1 MIKFFRKIRQNLLSE
16 GKTGKPDWPAGRY
29 FKYAFGEIV
38 LVVIGILIALAINNW
53 NSNRLLRNS
62 AYQNMRALNKNIED
76 DINQLQNSKSFMDS
90 VIFYSNKLNMT
101 FQKRS
106 TVNEKTIFYL
116 LELLLERNMTI
127 NSNTF
132 ETLNRNGEF
141 IALDKNLQ
149 NQIVAYYSSIER
161 VKERENISNGFI
173 QRNYEPYL
181 LKNYNYAIMNKAN
194 PWESVQDYLKND
206 SRDARM
212 IHDSIFLEDNYL
224 ESLVFARYYQIKSQ
238 KESYEKALY
247 EGRKLMEKLEGEIG
261 KFSSR

>member
-1 MIKFFRKIRQNLLSE
+1 MIKFFRKIRQELILDE
-16 GKTGKPDWPAGRY
+16 KPKKY
-29 FKYAFGEIV
+29 FRYAFGEII
-38 LVVIGILIALAINNW
+38 LVVLGILIALAINNW

-76 DINQLQNSKSFMDS
+76 DINQLKNSISFMDS
-90 VIFYSNKLNMT
+90 VIIYSNRLNIT
-101 FQKRS
+101 FQIRS
-106 TVNEKTIFYL
+106 KVSEKTIFYL
-116 LELLLERNMTI
+116 LELLLERNITI

-161 VKERENISNGFI
+161 VKQREHISNGFI

-181 LKNYNYAIMNKAN
+181 LKTYNYAIMNKAN
-194 PWESVQDYLKND
+194 PWKSVQDYLKND
-206 SRDARM
+206 PRDSSM
-212 IHDSIFLEDNYL
+212 ISDSIFLEDNYL

-247 EGRKLMEKLEGEIG
+247 EGNKLIEKLEGEIG
-261 KFSSR
+261 KFSNN